1 MSTDDSI
8 SEDVSTSAALS
19 HENAETSRGKES
31 EASILSSEEA
41 APGLAGPEEE
51 HAAGGSIRKLRG
63 IFPTTPGNP
72 CLGVDEGFNSGR
84 TLPSI
89 NPSPIDT
96 LTALV
101 KEIQSSGEAN
111 PEIWKNCEGRWL
123 QLFQLVEKQYQ
134 DQILGQQ
141 EQYQCQIQLI
151 QDEIKA
157 LVQLQHRQS
166 ATQNAEDLLNDKPG
180 DSALSGILNGGH
192 SRSFVLHE
200 PSSVPSGRVQGGRH
214 QQRQED
220 PAVTLLLSSG
230 YGTLSASE
238 HSINKAEE
246 SNSTET
252 TSREKNARPDP
263 PPSGNLSH
271 PLKSEVA
278 SEETNAQPESRER
291 LLDGKTRGSLQSD
304 PILPLDQSKANSQP
318 LTSWAQKQ
326 QQRTQKSR
334 AVQDQ
339 QLEDLSDRS
348 SVGIQEAHTDAR
360 DEFRSSSAAQS
371 SRLSYLRKRNDSPV
385 SLVSE
390 ASGLTY
396 WKLDENEL
404 YHPLPDSIDNGSYL
418 FFQEGSMNLLPKDE
432 QRRSVSLKE
441 IYHSRQRED
450 KNLQGRDSPS
460 CSNRSAPQVLTL
472 DPTLHMK
479 PSDRI
484 TGFTSSPQFS
494 SPSFPANPKASA
506 ARARPVSPDS
516 MAEAPSQSHTDSD
529 CTSNASSFSAA
540 QVNGNHKYPSE
551 RTSVPNTSWTLPS
564 TSCQASHPS
573 RQHPFFCSGTQGYSL
588 FHAAEEAR
596 RSPPPPRS
604 SLDSQ
609 AAMRNSHVVGSLE
622 KTASL
627 SSLDDPVVLSLVR
640 QNLREKHSRHI
651 ADLRA
656 YYESEINSLKQKLDS
671 ASRPPN
677 YDGLEKTNRSLL
689 ERCDHLERALT
700 EASSC
705 IRDLENKNRLL
716 EKQLVDWPERYDM
729 ASATVQVLQQHL
741 DEVKNSNKEKDNT
754 VSKLKGRVR
763 HLEEAFQNAYKVSDD
778 KEVQM
783 KKEHKMLQDLLME
796 YESLGKEHERVKD
809 TLVSTENKLFDANAQ
824 ISELKRIVSKLE
836 AQIRQLEHE
845 NIVKTRH
852 AAQSH
857 SQASGAGLYHHPDVL
872 HSPSKTSAEVDVSR
886 RKWLNPGADYS
897 IFTGRPLEKDVFD
910 SSRCYSPPEKDSAQK
925 EGTPVREP
933 QKRESP
939 LTPVMKAL
947 IELDDIKG
955 TEGRALRK
963 SDISN
968 SRFGSRRPTVSFVEG
983 CSRESALEK
992 GSSVLKKQRSLSPV
1006 GHRSSSLPPC
1016 TRKSTTVSTP
1026 TKRDTMITP
1035 LSAKSSPKRCPTE
1048 NFSPGF
1054 NHLLGKE
1061 ENSQTRFD
1069 VHLNEMGFV
1078 SASPSHSPRKRLQF
1092 MSQEAEVSH
1101 HSSNSGLRLDSRTE
1115 SALQAVRQ
1123 GAVSSRPTW
1132 EEDSEGRAAELL
1144 TSYETQLPYQA
1155 RLESL
1160 AETERLFDE
1169 LTREKQQIEAAL
1181 SRIPGGGGRV
1191 TLQARLDEE
1200 ALEDRLEKIN
1210 RDLGSIRMT
1219 LKRFHVLRTSANL

>member
-19 HENAETSRGKES
+19 HENAETSGGKES

-252 TSREKNARPDP
+252 TSREKNAR
-263 PPSGNLSH
+263 
-271 PLKSEVA
+271 SEVA

-291 LLDGKTRGSLQSD
+291 LLDGKTCGSLQSD
-304 PILPLDQSKANSQP
+304 PILPLDQSKANRRVLEQFKNDCFHLVHLPRGVHFSQP

-326 QQRTQKSR
+326 QRRTQKSR

-339 QLEDLSDRS
+339 QLEDLSDR
-348 SVGIQEAHTDAR
+348 R
-360 DEFRSSSAAQS
+360 FRSSSAAQS

-418 FFQEGSMNLLPKDE
+418 FFQEGSMNLLHD
-432 QRRSVSLKE
+432 SKE

-460 CSNRSAPQVLTL
+460 CSNRSA
-472 DPTLHMK
+472 
-479 PSDRI
+479 
-484 TGFTSSPQFS
+484 PQFS

-540 QVNGNHKYPSE
+540 Q
-551 RTSVPNTSWTLPS
+551 LPS

-604 SLDSQ
+604 SLDAQ
-609 AAMRNSHVVGSLE
+609 AAMRNSNVVGSLE

-700 EASSC
+700 EASSR

-824 ISELKRIVSKLE
+824 ISELKRIISKLE

-857 SQASGAGLYHHPDVL
+857 SQASGAGCGKSLLYVFIVLACISTLVFSLCSLYHHPDVL

-886 RKWLNPGADYS
+886 
-897 IFTGRPLEKDVFD
+897 
-910 SSRCYSPPEKDSAQK
+910 RCYSPPEKDSAQK

-968 SRFGSRRPTVSFVEG
+968 SRFGSRRPTG

-1092 MSQEAEVSH
+1092 MSQEAE
-1101 HSSNSGLRLDSRTE
+1101 GM
-1115 SALQAVRQ
+1115 
-1123 GAVSSRPTW
+1123 VSSQPTW
-1132 EEDSEGRAAELL
+1132 EEDSEGHAAELL
-1144 TSYETQLPYQA
+1144 TPYETQLPYQA